1 MDLRELTAQVE
12 RVSRQYAAEFGIE
25 RSSDWQIMKLHEE
38 VGELT
43 QAHLMRQGQA
53 RSKGL
58 SPAELDAKFAAEIA
72 DVLCH
77 TLLIARHH
85 RIDVQSEVER
95 KWLARERSPQE
106 TLPAGSS
113 TPS

>member
-12 RVSRQYAAEFGIE
+12 RISRQYATESGID
-25 RSSDWQIMKLHEE
+25 RNGDRQIMKLHEE

-53 RSKGL
+53 RPKGL
-58 SPAELDAKFAAEIA
+58 SAAELDAKFAAKIA

-85 RIDVQSEVER
+85 HIDVQSEVER
-95 KWLARERSPQE
+95 KWLARAKAPLEP
-106 TLPAGSS
+106 LPAGDS
-113 TPS
+113 TSP

>member
-25 RSSDWQIMKLHEE
+25 RTSDWQIMKLHEE

-58 SPAELDAKFAAEIA
+58 SAAELDAKFAAEIA

-85 RIDVQSEVER
+85 HIDVQSEVER
-95 KWLARERSPQE
+95 KWLARAKAPLEPF
-106 TLPAGSS
+106 PAGDS
-113 TPS
+113 TSP